1 MAKILFVCTGNVFRS
16 MSAELALKS
25 ADEEGRHTFSSAG
38 THAILT
44 QPVRAETQE
53 RLKSW
58 GADSSG
64 HKPRLL
70 TADMIK
76 EADLVVA
83 MGTDHRDF
91 IEKTFGVRP
100 VLFMKVAQGMEQGIP
115 DLNEAIPDYR
125 ENREGSKLYIHGV
138 VDLIFGNQEEFMER
152 LPQFLKIAP
161 APKLA
166 AKPPNGRPP
175 SFRM

>member
-16 MSAELALKS
+16 MSAELAMKS
-25 ADEEGRHTFSSAG
+25 ADTEGKHSFSSAG

-53 RLKSW
+53 RLEYW
-58 GADSSG
+58 GADSSS

-83 MGTDHRDF
+83 MGADHRDF

-100 VLFMKVAQGMEQGIP
+100 VLFLEVAQGMAEGIP
-115 DLNEAIPDYR
+115 DLNEAIPDYK
-125 ENREGSKLYIHGV
+125 ENREGSKLYIQGV

-152 LPQFLKIAP
+152 LPQFLIMAP
-161 APKLA
+161 QPKPA